1 MLLRNSIWNLTG
13 LALPTLVALATV
25 PILIH
30 YLGLE
35 GFGVITLIGSVVG
48 YFGVLDLNLTA
59 GSIKYLAQF
68 HAQQE
73 EVKFSETFW
82 FGFIFYSALISSV
95 TCCSR
100 KVRSC
105 LTKRGVMTLIG
116 GVTTPPS
123 CSCNSM
129 LGALLNCMPGAMAVQ
144 PDNKLIHPQAKLLA
158 IHKRSVLCSRIHDLL
173 VC

>member
-59 GSIKYLAQF
+59 GSIKYL
-68 HAQQE
+68 
-73 EVKFSETFW
+73 S
-82 FGFIFYSALISSV
+82 
-95 TCCSR
+95 
-100 KVRSC
+100 
-105 LTKRGVMTLIG
+105 
-116 GVTTPPS
+116 
-123 CSCNSM
+123 
-129 LGALLNCMPGAMAVQ
+129 
-144 PDNKLIHPQAKLLA
+144 LIH
-158 IHKRSVLCSRIHDLL
+158 I
-173 VC
+173 